1 MELAAYR
8 IVQESLTNAIKHAEA
23 GRVRVEVSGGA
34 GGALRVT
41 VTSPFGRGPGPR
53 APGSGAGLVGMEE
66 RVALLD
72 GTFEAGPVE
81 GPADGPD
88 RIWRVRAVLPVTDDK
103 EPSA

>member
-1 MELAAYR
+1 
-8 IVQESLTNAIKHAEA
+8 
-23 GRVRVEVSGGA
+23 
-34 GGALRVT
+34 
-41 VTSPFGRGPGPR
+41 
-53 APGSGAGLVGMEE
+53 MEE

-81 GPADGPD
+81 GPAGGPD